1 VQLKCRAAPSSDC
14 GQARQKS
21 LILLYKAI
29 QDPYCYKGGEVLRN
43 RLGLRDRSALD
54 AFEADATAQ
63 RFDEPLPSGR
73 FGVAHYRAVH
83 RHLFGDVYAW
93 AGRFR
98 TVRIAKGDSMFCY
111 PEHIDREMS
120 RVFAD
125 LKAKNL
131 LRGMP
136 APEFADECAC
146 FLSQLN
152 AIHPF
157 RDGNGRAQLAFVSLL
172 AHAAGFRL
180 NLERM
185 EPEPFLAA
193 MIESFFGRTAP
204 LRRALLD
211 LIVPID

>member
-1 VQLKCRAAPSSDC
+1 M
-14 GQARQKS
+14 
-21 LILLYKAI
+21 YKAI
-29 QDPYCYKGGEVLRN
+29 HDPYCYKGSEVLRN
-43 RLGLRDRSALD
+43 RLSLRDRSALD
-54 AFEADATAQ
+54 AFETEATAQ

-83 RHLFGDVYAW
+83 RHLFGDVFTW

-131 LRGMP
+131 LRGMA
-136 APEFADECAC
+136 APEFANECAC

-157 RDGNGRAQLAFVSLL
+157 RDGNGRAQLAFVILL
-172 AHAAGFRL
+172 AHAAGFKT
-180 NLERM
+180 NLERI

-193 MIESFFGRTAP
+193 MIESFLGRTAP

-211 LIVPID
+211 VIASTD